1 MCHSGSH
8 LVARYGARLPPTP
21 PLVNPTSKCHLHYL
35 KPVTLNLTLMPSLK
49 PSTVTA
55 FSHEFHTKEMSQGQP
70 IKPQAD
76 QLSDQEGIKYGDVF
90 DSLDTGAGAVMY
102 SAAAA
107 NLRAGAVGPDES
119 NEMVEREDVAVSKS
133 TDAQGKLL
141 VNEAIADH
149 ATVLSVGDKP
159 VDQGDAA
166 AIRVAEARAASSRL
180 TQHSGLGTRA
190 QAAAT
195 FNDRASYGHNKITI
209 SDVLSDAS
217 EKLPTVKAVTN
228 EDAEEVRG
236 AEQRNKADMIATAGG
251 VADTMAT
258 AANGSTALF
267 ATLTPVIPRLHR
279 HHGCLP
285 HRTSD
290 SVLKA
295 PYAIP
300 SAATLLDCF
309 PFSLL
314 TSQFNTHYAKHP
326 INETM
331 SQQQP
336 RRPKPDHSRDQ
347 EPIKYSDVFNVTG
360 ELASKPIAPEDAA
373 AMQSA
378 ETRVLGQTRKSGPAA
393 VMESA
398 AAANEMAGLVRHDQ
412 ANVTEDE
419 GVTVTKTN
427 AGGEAWITEAVEG
440 QVVGQYI
447 QPEVPAVNNP
457 SVTPDPITVGEA
469 LETAALSAADKAVEL
484 SDVAAIQAAERRAT
498 GINET
503 LPGGVAAEAQC
514 AATRNA
520 RTMRFE
526 DKTTL
531 SDVLSDATT
540 MLPRD
545 KAVTPEDADRVV
557 AAELRNN
564 PYMSTAP
571 GGVAASMAAAARLNQ
586 NSTT

>member
-1 MCHSGSH
+1 A
-8 LVARYGARLPPTP
+8 L
-21 PLVNPTSKCHLHYL
+21 
-35 KPVTLNLTLMPSLK
+35 
-49 PSTVTA
+49 
-55 FSHEFHTKEMSQGQP
+55 E
-70 IKPQAD
+70 
-76 QLSDQEGIKYGDVF
+76 
-90 DSLDTGAGAVMY
+90 
-102 SAAAA
+102 
-107 NLRAGAVGPDES
+107 
-119 NEMVEREDVAVSKS
+119 
-133 TDAQGKLL
+133 
-141 VNEAIADH
+141 

-347 EPIKYSDVFNVTG
+347 EPIKYSDVFSVTG
-360 ELASKPIAPEDAA
+360 ELASKPIAPQDAA

-398 AAANEMAGLVRHDQ
+398 AAANERAGLVRHDQ
-412 ANVTEDE
+412 ANVTGDE

-427 AGGEAWITEAVEG
+427 AGSEAWITEAVEG

-457 SVTPDPITVGEA
+457 SVTPDPITIGEA

-557 AAELRNN
+557 ASELRNN

>member
-1 MCHSGSH
+1 MI
-8 LVARYGARLPPTP
+8 RNEP
-21 PLVNPTSKCHLHYL
+21 NE
-35 KPVTLNLTLMPSLK
+35 
-49 PSTVTA
+49 PSTSA
-55 FSHEFHTKEMSQGQP
+55 
-70 IKPQAD
+70 
-76 QLSDQEGIKYGDVF
+76 LS
-90 DSLDTGAGAVMY
+90 SL
-102 SAAAA
+102 
-107 NLRAGAVGPDES
+107 N
-119 NEMVEREDVAVSKS
+119 
-133 TDAQGKLL
+133 
-141 VNEAIADH
+141 AICQ
-149 ATVLSVGDKP
+149 S
-159 VDQGDAA
+159 
-166 AIRVAEARAASSRL
+166 
-180 TQHSGLGTRA
+180 
-190 QAAAT
+190 
-195 FNDRASYGHNKITI
+195 
-209 SDVLSDAS
+209 
-217 EKLPTVKAVTN
+217 
-228 EDAEEVRG
+228 
-236 AEQRNKADMIATAGG
+236 
-251 VADTMAT
+251 
-258 AANGSTALF
+258 GSTALF

-295 PYAIP
+295 PCAIP

-347 EPIKYSDVFNVTG
+347 EPIKYSDVFSVTG
-360 ELASKPIAPEDAA
+360 ELASKPIAPQDAA

-378 ETRVLGQTRKSGPAA
+378 ETRVLEQTRKSGPAA

-398 AAANEMAGLVRHDQ
+398 AAANERAGLVRHDQ
-412 ANVTEDE
+412 ANVTGDE

-484 SDVAAIQAAERRAT
+484 TDVAAIQAAERRAT

>member
-1 MCHSGSH
+1 DNPYDLRAITLSPS
-8 LVARYGARLPPTP
+8 PSPTIRNIQWTAP
-21 PLVNPTSKCHLHYL
+21 SPSPAAAPT
-35 KPVTLNLTLMPSLK
+35 T
-49 PSTVTA
+49 
-55 FSHEFHTKEMSQGQP
+55 
-70 IKPQAD
+70 
-76 QLSDQEGIKYGDVF
+76 GDVV
-90 DSLDTGAGAVMY
+90 DQSGITIG
-102 SAAAA
+102 
-107 NLRAGAVGPDES
+107 
-119 NEMVEREDVAVSKS
+119 
-133 TDAQGKLL
+133 
-141 VNEAIADH
+141 EALE

-195 FNDRASYGHNKITI
+195 FNDRARC
-209 SDVLSDAS
+209 DAS

-258 AANGSTALF
+258 AANRSFISARLHLGCTVARVAVFNFLYRSGSTALF

-285 HRTSD
+285 HRTSE

-326 INETM
+326 INEIM

-360 ELASKPIAPEDAA
+360 ELASKPIAPQDAA

-398 AAANEMAGLVRHDQ
+398 AAANERAGLVRHDQ
-412 ANVTEDE
+412 ANVTGDE

-514 AATRNA
+514 AATRNS

-545 KAVTPEDADRVV
+545 KAVTAEDADRVV